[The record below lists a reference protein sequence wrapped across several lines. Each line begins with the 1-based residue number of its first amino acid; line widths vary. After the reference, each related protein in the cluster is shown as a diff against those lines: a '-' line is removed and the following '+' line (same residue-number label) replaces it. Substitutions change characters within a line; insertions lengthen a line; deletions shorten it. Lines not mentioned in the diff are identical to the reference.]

1 VSGRYVDLSI
11 HSFGLV
17 NCLDQQE
24 IGDDRDTTGE
34 SMSVMK
40 MLWDPRVLGFSML
53 LFVGLGAGA
62 AWGTWLNVCSD
73 CPSIAQIRTFEPQQA
88 SKVYSHDGRLLAE
101 LGVESRTP
109 VSINAL
115 PEYIPQAFVA
125 VEDKRFYEHRGLDP
139 RGFARAVVGVLTGQS
154 RSQGGG
160 STITQQLARNMF
172 ETSVDAR
179 IRSGLGG
186 IVRKVKELQ
195 VAFAL
200 EEAYTKDQI
209 LEAYI
214 NEINYGHGWWGI
226 QTAARNYFGKN
237 ASDLNPA
244 EAALLAAIPNR
255 PGAYSP
261 FMNAENAAN
270 RRSLVLRRM
279 VDQGVIPAEDYERY
293 ADAPLPTE
301 RAVDGGTIAP
311 YFVEYVRQILQERYG
326 SQLYTVGLN
335 IYTTL
340 DVTMQR
346 AAEIS
351 MQEGWEGIEAR
362 PGFAHIT
369 YEAYQDSLEAGVT
382 LPDSVAYVEGAF
394 IALDPWTGSVRAM
407 IGGRDFGLSKFN
419 RATQALRQAGS
430 GFKPFV
436 YTSAINSRI
445 PPTYVVIDGPY
456 VTEQPDGT
464 LWRPSNYDGRF
475 EGPMTIRRGLMRSQ
489 NLIAIKLGQE
499 IGMETVAQTARRMG
513 IRSEIERFPSTA
525 IGAVEVRPFEMAEA
539 YSTFANQGTKVKPF
553 PILRVEDAQGRTLW
567 DPPSERTEVL
577 DPLVA
582 RIMISMLQGVVD
594 GNGGTGSTA
603 IRIVAGLPR
612 EVVAAGKTGTTNDG
626 TDIWF
631 NGFTPN
637 MLATVWFG
645 MDRPQE
651 IWPGAT
657 GAGAPAPVWGNFMRR
672 LYYGDRQ
679 ALDEESGEPVLPVPE
694 PWEIPDGLVTRLVD
708 ATSGRLA
715 SQWCPEEDRI
725 QEMFLPGTEP
735 TEFCDRNDFDLFRAP
750 TN

>member
-1 VSGRYVDLSI
+1 
-11 HSFGLV
+11 
-17 NCLDQQE
+17 
-24 IGDDRDTTGE
+24 
-34 SMSVMK
+34 MSVMK
-40 MLWDPRVLGFSML
+40 MLWDPRVLGLAML
-53 LFVGLGAGA
+53 LFVGLGVGA
-62 AWGTWLNVCSD
+62 AWGTWQNVCSD

-88 SKVYSHDGRLLAE
+88 SRLYSHDGRLLSE

-109 VSINAL
+109 VSIDAL
-115 PEYIPQAFVA
+115 PEYVSQAFVA
-125 VEDKRFYEHRGLDP
+125 VEDKRFYGHRGIDP

-237 ASDLNPA
+237 ATDLNPA

-261 FMNAENAAN
+261 LRNPENAAN

-293 ADAPLPTE
+293 ASAPLPTE

-326 SQLYTVGLN
+326 SQLYTAGLN

-340 DVTMQR
+340 DVSMQR

-351 MQEGWEGIEAR
+351 MEEGWAGIEAR
-362 PGFAHIT
+362 AGFEHIT
-369 YEAYQDSLEAGVT
+369 YQAYQDSLEAGVT
-382 LPDSVAYVEGAF
+382 LPDSAMYVEGAF

-436 YTSAINSRI
+436 YTSAIASRI
-445 PPTYVVIDGPY
+445 PPTYVVLDAPF

-475 EGPMTIRRGLMRSQ
+475 EGPMTIRTGLMRSQ
-489 NLIAIKLGQE
+489 NMIAIKLAQE
-499 IGMETVAQTARRMG
+499 IGMESVAQTARRMG
-513 IRSEIERFPSTA
+513 IRSEIERYASTA
-525 IGAVEVRPFEMAEA
+525 IGAVEVKPLEMAEA
-539 YSTFANQGTKVKPF
+539 YSTFANQGTKVRPF
-553 PILRVEDAQGRTLW
+553 PILRVEDAQGRILW
-567 DPPSERTEVL
+567 DPQPERTEVL

-582 RIMISMLQGVVD
+582 RVMVSMLQGVVD
-594 GNGGTGSTA
+594 QPRGTGYSA
-603 IRIVAGLPR
+603 IRVVAGLPR
-612 EVVAAGKTGTTNDG
+612 EVVAGGKTGTTNEYA
-626 TDIWF
+626 DIWF

-637 MLATVWFG
+637 LLATVWFG
-645 MDRPQE
+645 MDLPQE
-651 IWPGAT
+651 IFPRAT

-672 LYYGDRQ
+672 VYYGDSRS
-679 ALDEESGEPVLPVPE
+679 LDPELQESIIPVPE

-708 ATSGRLA
+708 ASSGKLA
-715 SQWCPEEDRI
+715 SQWCPQEEQI
-725 QEMFLPGTEP
+725 LEMFLPGTEP
-735 TEFCDRNDFDLFRAP
+735 TEYCDRDDFDLFRVP

>member
-1 VSGRYVDLSI
+1 MSGRYVDLSI